1 MSQTCDSITDWHR
14 SRTSVL
20 WLMVL
25 SLFCATAWA
34 QVGGNVGGVVT
45 DSTGGV
51 VPGAAVTITNTNNT
65 SLVQTVQT
73 GAEGNYRAV
82 NLQPGTYE
90 VLAEVGGFA
99 PTKKLVQVFVGT
111 DVTVDFTLKMA
122 DVAESVTV
130 AGVSPLLIE
139 VNKSQPSSVIGDE
152 QVQSLPNLSRN
163 FLVLAQLMPGAAPL
177 PTGRF
182 GPTKFGGI
190 ADQRSGYTT
199 IIDGS
204 TVDDATWGSPVINM
218 TQDAVQEFKVFRHQF
233 DAQYGSALNA
243 VVNVV
248 SKSGGDKYRGT
259 GYYFGRD
266 AALNEKNFFAATKP
280 DFSQSRTGGT
290 AGGPIPGWK
299 NSNFFGAT
307 EYLRVNNSQITAL
320 PASNPFA
327 ATQNGIYPFQTT
339 EKFADAKIDHRF
351 SKTSWAY
358 ARYAYD
364 NQFTPGG
371 GPVNSTAQ
379 IDYSISH
386 SLVVEHNW
394 VASQRLVNTARYSYL
409 SHNLFTLPTNYDLGI
424 IRPSYSFGQ
433 NFNDPQYFPRK
444 NQYFQDTVFLNTA
457 AHDIKFGGNFTIAHS
472 TNESH
477 FYEHG
482 QFTFTTDVP
491 FDANVQATWPVS
503 LSLQTAGKYK
513 YNSNQIGMF
522 FQDDWRVAPNVR
534 LNLGFR
540 YDYDTNLRD
549 NGFYEALLANPGFT
563 GMNRFI
569 STDRGNDYSGW
580 QPRLGV
586 TWDPKG
592 AGNFVVRGG
601 VGKYWTRMRPWFAQQ
616 AEQQT
621 SGAAVRI
628 TDPQQL
634 KFFPNLTAVLGGKS
648 LDDYV
653 AAGAGRFASI
663 LPDDFKLPTAFNT
676 AVGFGWRLN
685 DFSSLNVDYI
695 HDKTYREVG
704 AHDANLPAIGAISA
718 SNPRPVPRF
727 TQVEVTVNNGQ
738 AWYDALELQFTSR
751 AKGLDQLS
759 VSYTFSKSM
768 LDAVTFYN
776 QFSGTDRTP
785 DNRGHNPT
793 DTPHNLSMAFTTH
806 PLPGKFVV
814 SGVYRYLSTGPF
826 GVSAGFDLDGDGNIQ
841 NDRPRGLPVTVGR
854 GDVESQLALIN
865 AFRANPCSF
874 AYPGV
879 NCTARP
885 QAAVSSDLLHLIP
898 LIDLNLR
905 LTRMF
910 EINDHSRVELFFE
923 GYNTLNHVT
932 KTGGTT
938 SMTSAAIFV
947 RTGALDARQLQW
959 GARFRF

>member
-1 MSQTCDSITDWHR
+1 
-14 SRTSVL
+14 
-20 WLMVL
+20 MVL

-307 EYLRVNNSQITAL
+307 EYLRVNNNQITAL
-320 PASNPFA
+320 PPSNPFA

-339 EKFADAKIDHRF
+339 EKFADAKVDHRF

-364 NQFTPGG
+364 NQFTP
-371 GPVNSTAQ
+371 
-379 IDYSISH
+379 
-386 SLVVEHNW
+386 
-394 VASQRLVNTARYSYL
+394 
-409 SHNLFTLPTNYDLGI
+409 
-424 IRPSYSFGQ
+424 
-433 NFNDPQYFPRK
+433 
-444 NQYFQDTVFLNTA
+444 
-457 AHDIKFGGNFTIAHS
+457 
-472 TNESH
+472 
-477 FYEHG
+477 
-482 QFTFTTDVP
+482 
-491 FDANVQATWPVS
+491 
-503 LSLQTAGKYK
+503 
-513 YNSNQIGMF
+513 
-522 FQDDWRVAPNVR
+522 
-534 LNLGFR
+534 
-540 YDYDTNLRD
+540 
-549 NGFYEALLANPGFT
+549 
-563 GMNRFI
+563 
-569 STDRGNDYSGW
+569 
-580 QPRLGV
+580 
-586 TWDPKG
+586 
-592 AGNFVVRGG
+592 
-601 VGKYWTRMRPWFAQQ
+601 
-616 AEQQT
+616 
-621 SGAAVRI
+621 
-628 TDPQQL
+628 
-634 KFFPNLTAVLGGKS
+634 
-648 LDDYV
+648 
-653 AAGAGRFASI
+653 
-663 LPDDFKLPTAFNT
+663 
-676 AVGFGWRLN
+676 
-685 DFSSLNVDYI
+685 
-695 HDKTYREVG
+695 VG
-704 AHDANLPAIGAISA
+704 ARPIPPRRSTTASRTASWSSTTGSRRSAWSTRPGTRIS
-718 SNPRPVPRF
+718 
-727 TQVEVTVNNGQ
+727 VTICSRCPPTTTWESSGRRTRSGRTSTTRS
-738 AWYDALELQFTSR
+738 TSR
-751 AKGLDQLS
+751 E
-759 VSYTFSKSM
+759 
-768 LDAVTFYN
+768 
-776 QFSGTDRTP
+776 RT
-785 DNRGHNPT
+785 
-793 DTPHNLSMAFTTH
+793 
-806 PLPGKFVV
+806 
-814 SGVYRYLSTGPF
+814 ST
-826 GVSAGFDLDGDGNIQ
+826 S
-841 NDRPRGLPVTVGR
+841 RTR
-854 GDVESQLALIN
+854 
-865 AFRANPCSF
+865 
-874 AYPGV
+874 
-879 NCTARP
+879 
-885 QAAVSSDLLHLIP
+885 SS
-898 LIDLNLR
+898 
-905 LTRMF
+905 
-910 EINDHSRVELFFE
+910 
-923 GYNTLNHVT
+923 
-932 KTGGTT
+932 
-938 SMTSAAIFV
+938 
-947 RTGALDARQLQW
+947 
-959 GARFRF
+959 